1 MARGF
6 WRYLYLLLTLP
17 FFLYGLINN
26 AITYFLPVR
35 LVRNIKDIQFH
46 ASVKAGLGILILM
59 PLSYALQT
67 LLVGLLTGP
76 WWIWAAYLV
85 SIFPM
90 GKFAL
95 WWYVRWKKTRR
106 ATWFRRQL
114 LRSKTEALQLVKLRK
129 EIIEE
134 TTELVCD

>member
-1 MARGF
+1 
-6 WRYLYLLLTLP
+6 LTLP

-26 AITYFLPVR
+26 AIAYFLPVR

-106 ATWFRRQL
+106 AAWFRRQL

-129 EIIEE
+129 EIVEE
-134 TTELVCD
+134 TTELVCE